1 METEFWL
8 RQSSVAAIVSRHT
21 LDFAYP
27 LPAHY
32 KETNMNEHEIKLFE
46 LLLAE
51 VFKNKIVL
59 EELEADL
66 FGGDTLLDIPAGVSL
81 KNKLIGEYEKDDG
94 KSFEYGPI
102 LFDESKIN
110 PSAIRENVME
120 GNKNDKERKEND

>member
-1 METEFWL
+1 
-8 RQSSVAAIVSRHT
+8 
-21 LDFAYP
+21 
-27 LPAHY
+27 
-32 KETNMNEHEIKLFE
+32 MNEHEIKLFE

-66 FGGDTLLDIPAGVSL
+66 FGGDTLLDIPAGVDL
-81 KNKLIGEYEKDDG
+81 KNKLIGEYEKGYG

-102 LFDESKIN
+102 LFDESKLN

-120 GNKNDKERKEND
+120 GKRNDKKRKD

>member
-21 LDFAYP
+21 LNFAYP

-110 PSAIRENVME
+110 PSAIRENVLE
-120 GNKNDKERKEND
+120 RKNDKRDKRR

>member
-110 PSAIRENVME
+110 PSAIRENVLE
-120 GNKNDKERKEND
+120 KNKNDKRNRHR

>member
-1 METEFWL
+1 
-8 RQSSVAAIVSRHT
+8 
-21 LDFAYP
+21 
-27 LPAHY
+27 
-32 KETNMNEHEIKLFE
+32 MNEHEIKLFE

-110 PSAIRENVME
+110 PSAIRENVLE
-120 GNKNDKERKEND
+120 RNKYDKKRKEND

>member
-110 PSAIRENVME
+110 PSAIRENVLE
-120 GNKNDKERKEND
+120 RNKNDKRKKD

>member
-1 METEFWL
+1 
-8 RQSSVAAIVSRHT
+8 
-21 LDFAYP
+21 
-27 LPAHY
+27 
-32 KETNMNEHEIKLFE
+32 MNEHEIKLFE

-59 EELEADL
+59 DEIEADF

-110 PSAIRENVME
+110 PSAIRENILE
-120 GNKNDKERKEND
+120 GNRNDKERKEND

>member
-27 LPAHY
+27 LPTHY

-59 EELEADL
+59 EELEADF

-110 PSAIRENVME
+110 PSAIRENVLE
-120 GNKNDKERKEND
+120 RKNDKRDKRK

>member
-27 LPAHY
+27 LPTHY

-102 LFDESKIN
+102 LFDESKLS
-110 PSAIRENVME
+110 PSAIRENVLE
-120 GNKNDKERKEND
+120 GKKNDKKRKND

>member
-1 METEFWL
+1 VETEFWL

-110 PSAIRENVME
+110 PSAIRENVLE
-120 GNKNDKERKEND
+120 RKNDKRDKRR

>member
-32 KETNMNEHEIKLFE
+32 KETKMNEHEIKLFE

-110 PSAIRENVME
+110 PSAIRENVLE
-120 GNKNDKERKEND
+120 RNKYDKKRKEND

>member
-27 LPAHY
+27 LPTHY

-59 EELEADL
+59 DEIEADF

-102 LFDESKIN
+102 LYDESKIN
-110 PSAIRENVME
+110 PSAIRENVLE
-120 GNKNDKERKEND
+120 RKNDKRDKRR

>member
-59 EELEADL
+59 EELEADF

-110 PSAIRENVME
+110 PSAIRENVLE
-120 GNKNDKERKEND
+120 RKNDKRDKRR

>member
-102 LFDESKIN
+102 LFDESKLSL
-110 PSAIRENVME
+110 SAIRENVLE
-120 GNKNDKERKEND
+120 GKRNDKKRKD

>member
-21 LDFAYP
+21 LNFAYP

-110 PSAIRENVME
+110 PSAIRENVLE
-120 GNKNDKERKEND
+120 RNKYDKKRKEND

>member
-1 METEFWL
+1 
-8 RQSSVAAIVSRHT
+8 
-21 LDFAYP
+21 
-27 LPAHY
+27 
-32 KETNMNEHEIKLFE
+32 MNEHEIKLFE

-66 FGGDTLLDIPAGVSL
+66 FGGDTLLDIPAGVDL
-81 KNKLIGEYEKDDG
+81 KNKLIGEYEKGDG

-120 GNKNDKERKEND
+120 GKRNDNKRNRHG

>member
-66 FGGDTLLDIPAGVSL
+66 FGGDTLLDIPAGVDL
-81 KNKLIGEYEKDDG
+81 KNKLIGEYERGDG

-102 LFDESKIN
+102 LFDESKIQ

-120 GNKNDKERKEND
+120 GNKNDNKRNRHR

>member
-120 GNKNDKERKEND
+120 GKRNDKKRKND

>member
-8 RQSSVAAIVSRHT
+8 RQSSVAATVGRHT

-32 KETNMNEHEIKLFE
+32 KEINMNEHEIKLFE

-110 PSAIRENVME
+110 PSAIRENVLE
-120 GNKNDKERKEND
+120 RKNDKRDKRR

>member
-1 METEFWL
+1 
-8 RQSSVAAIVSRHT
+8 
-21 LDFAYP
+21 
-27 LPAHY
+27 
-32 KETNMNEHEIKLFE
+32 MNEHEIKLFE

-66 FGGDTLLDIPAGVSL
+66 FGGDTLLDIPAGVDL
-81 KNKLIGEYEKDDG
+81 KNKLIGEYERGDG

-102 LFDESKIN
+102 LFDESKIQ

-120 GNKNDKERKEND
+120 GNKNDNKRNRHR

>member
-51 VFKNKIVL
+51 IFKNKIVL

-66 FGGDTLLDIPAGVSL
+66 FGGDTLLDVPAGVSL

-102 LFDESKIN
+102 LFDESKLN
-110 PSAIRENVME
+110 PSAIRENVLE
-120 GNKNDKERKEND
+120 RKNDKRDKRR